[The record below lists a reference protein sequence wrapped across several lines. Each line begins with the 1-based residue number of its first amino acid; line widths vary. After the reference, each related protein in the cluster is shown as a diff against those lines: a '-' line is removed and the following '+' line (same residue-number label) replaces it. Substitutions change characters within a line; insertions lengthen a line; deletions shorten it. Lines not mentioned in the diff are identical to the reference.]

1 MLTEG
6 RLADSVW
13 RVEDK
18 DYSNAAA
25 RRPFISF
32 MLHRVS
38 PLLAQ
43 SGHSDSLNQC
53 PLLGVKRTLLTR
65 IRRAAERGEYRQAAG
80 AIAKGLTAHRIR
92 GGGILKPY

>member
-32 MLHRVS
+32 MLHRMS
-38 PLLAQ
+38 LLLAL
-43 SGHSDSLNQC
+43 SGHSTTEFRC
-53 PLLGVKRTLLTR
+53 PLLGVKR
-65 IRRAAERGEYRQAAG
+65 AS
-80 AIAKGLTAHRIR
+80 
-92 GGGILKPY
+92 GGGASMSAFDPKRTSENRRMFSAVVVRSSLIFGRWVLC